1 MKIGNLKIGTHLGI
15 GFGLVIVMMLI
26 TKMRFATEGEINSR
40 IIDKDWVEAEAP
52 NVVNATTSG
61 NAQCTMEPVI
71 ATDKSQVA
79 KATERIEAN
88 NKTINE
94 VLATLDKL
102 IDRPEGLGIAPTANS
117 RAS

>member
-1 MKIGNLKIGTHLGI
+1 MKIGNLKIEIHLGI
-15 GFGLVIVMMLI
+15 GFGLLIVMMLI
-26 TKMRFATEGEINSR
+26 TNMRFATEGEINCR
-40 IIDKDWVEAEAP
+40 ISEKDWVKAEAP
-52 NVVNATTSG
+52 NVVNATTSA
-61 NAQCTMEPVI
+61 NAQLTMEPAI

-88 NKTINE
+88 KKTINE